1 MLNIHNARFVKSAAA
16 KQDFL
21 FDGKPLIL
29 LAGRS
34 NVGKSSVINSLL
46 NRKNF
51 ARVGASPGKTT
62 QINYFCIDEAAYLVD
77 LPGYGYAKRSF
88 SERDRWAALIDDF
101 FIHCAR
107 NVLANAF
114 GLLIIDA
121 RHGPQDADFTM
132 ANYFVSANIPF
143 VVVAN
148 KCDKLNKRECEEQ
161 LREITRAFSG
171 REEILLYSAE
181 KGTGRTEL
189 LDRINRFADQY
200 TAETN

>member
-1 MLNIHNARFVKSAAA
+1 M
-16 KQDFL
+16 
-21 FDGKPLIL
+21 
-29 LAGRS
+29 
-34 NVGKSSVINSLL
+34 
-46 NRKNF
+46 
-51 ARVGASPGKTT
+51 
-62 QINYFCIDEAAYLVD
+62 VD

-132 ANYFVSANIPF
+132 ANYFASANIPF

>member
-1 MLNIHNARFVKSAAA
+1 
-16 KQDFL
+16 
-21 FDGKPLIL
+21 
-29 LAGRS
+29 
-34 NVGKSSVINSLL
+34 
-46 NRKNF
+46 
-51 ARVGASPGKTT
+51 
-62 QINYFCIDEAAYLVD
+62 
-77 LPGYGYAKRSF
+77 
-88 SERDRWAALIDDF
+88 
-101 FIHCAR
+101 
-107 NVLANAF
+107 
-114 GLLIIDA
+114 
-121 RHGPQDADFTM
+121 M
-132 ANYFVSANIPF
+132 ANYFASANIPF